1 MIICPSCGSKVDGDL
16 CLGCA
21 SCGARAIGPPLAK
34 AEHQLPS
41 YGRAAIVSANGA
53 VLSAGFLSMVI
64 VTLFQF
70 RGFPLHLSSLISPGE
85 LAALVSAGEVAA
97 WRLKWIA
104 LPIAVTTLWSG
115 ARMIRTIKNNP
126 DLFIGLRPARVGL
139 AAAVVATLMVA
150 TLIGITI
157 PERLRRHQWAVDA
170 GYYAQ
175 AYTIQRALLEYRAAH
190 GTLPTADDLVKGLS
204 TLPDPDGSIAE
215 ALRNM
220 DPSGYQASSVLA
232 AASTKTKALVPRGTV
247 LRYAATRTNADPPGV
262 SFTNYDLRL
271 PGPDKVLNTDDD
283 FIVHD
288 GLVLKVSEL
297 PPSSSA
303 STKPSVP

>member
-1 MIICPSCGSKVDGDL
+1 LFICPACGSKVDGDL
-16 CLGCA
+16 RLGCA

-53 VLSAGFLSMVI
+53 AMSAGFLGLVT
-64 VTLFQF
+64 VTLIQF
-70 RGFPLHLSSLISPGE
+70 KGFPFHLSS
-85 LAALVSAGEVAA
+85 LVSAGEVAA

-104 LPIAVTTLWSG
+104 LPLAIATLWSG
-115 ARMIRTIKNNP
+115 VRIIQTIKNNP
-126 DLFIGLRPARVGL
+126 DRFIGLRPARAGL

-157 PERLRRHQWAVDA
+157 PERFRRHQWAVDA

-204 TLPDPDGSIAE
+204 TLPDPNGSIAE

-232 AASTKTKALVPRGTV
+232 AASTKTKALIPRGTV
-247 LRYAATRTNADPPGV
+247 LRYAAMRTNADPPGV

-297 PPSSSA
+297 PPLSSA

>member
-1 MIICPSCGSKVDGDL
+1 LIICPACGSKVDGDL

-41 YGRAAIVSANGA
+41 YGRAAVVSANGA
-53 VLSAGFLSMVI
+53 AMSAGFLSLVI
-64 VTLFQF
+64 VTLIQF
-70 RGFPLHLSSLISPGE
+70 RGFPLHLSSLINSGE

-104 LPIAVTTLWSG
+104 LPVAIATLWSG
-115 ARMIRTIKNNP
+115 ARLIRSIKHNP
-126 DLFIGLRPARVGL
+126 QRFIGLRAARTGF
-139 AAAVVATLMVA
+139 AAAVVAILMVA

-232 AASTKTKALVPRGTV
+232 AASTKSKALVPRGTV

>member
-1 MIICPSCGSKVDGDL
+1 V
-16 CLGCA
+16 
-21 SCGARAIGPPLAK
+21 GPPLAK
-34 AEHQLPS
+34 AEHQLRS

-53 VLSAGFLSMVI
+53 VLLAGFLSLVI

-70 RGFPLHLSSLISPGE
+70 KGFPLHLSSFISIGE
-85 LAALVSAGEVAA
+85 LQGLLSAAEVVA
-97 WRLKWIA
+97 WRVKWVA
-104 LPIAVTTLWSG
+104 LPITIATLWGG
-115 ARMIRTIKNNP
+115 ARLLRSIKQNP
-126 DLFIGLRPARVGL
+126 QHFIGLRPARAGL
-139 AAAVVATLMVA
+139 AAAVVAILMVA
-150 TLIGITI
+150 TLIGITV

-190 GTLPTADDLVKGLS
+190 GTLPTADDLVKELS
-204 TLPDPDGSIAE
+204 SLPDSNGAIAE
-215 ALRNM
+215 ALRNL
-220 DPSGYQASSVLA
+220 DARGYEAGSVLA

-247 LRYAATRTNADPPGV
+247 LRHAATNANLDPQGV

-288 GLVLKVSEL
+288 GVVMKLSEL

-303 STKPSVP
+303 STKPRVP